1 MAIAVVVV
9 DRHRAG
15 RLTRLGVADS
25 KRFGAS
31 DKAKAKRAALAQTV
45 RDVAMGW
52 ALELVDV
59 ETIDRHVFRG
69 ELNLLERKVVRAML
83 EDLGAGTGMGC
94 GDRIICDGKNMFAPL
109 IETFA
114 TLEAVNDGEA
124 AHVSVA
130 AASILAKHARDQAF
144 AEIASRYHEDFGPLG
159 GGGYLNAP
167 TRAFLDAYARR
178 HGGLPPEARRSW
190 GAPKYATADPVGRP
204 PEKRSDAPT

>member
-1 MAIAVVVV
+1 MILRVQYCQCSRLSAFSVYQSRQPCPKSSIKF
-9 DRHRAG
+9 DG
-15 RLTRLGVADS
+15 RSVA
-25 KRFGAS
+25 
-31 DKAKAKRAALAQTV
+31 
-45 RDVAMGW
+45 
-52 ALELVDV
+52 
-59 ETIDRHVFRG
+59 
-69 ELNLLERKVVRAML
+69 
-83 EDLGAGTGMGC
+83 
-94 GDRIICDGKNMFAPL
+94 
-109 IETFA
+109 A